1 MNMSVSLEK
10 KINSK
15 IPLIIFLAAIGMGLV
30 SFSTL
35 YFVDNY
41 SLNYY
46 GDAVSHL
53 FISRKIV
60 DSQVPGIHQLGTV
73 WLPLPHLM
81 FLPFSLVDQLFS
93 SGIAGMIVSLPCHAI
108 ASVLIYKI
116 IRNQTG
122 LTYVALIGGF
132 LYASNPNLIYL
143 GITAMTEAPFLLFFI
158 AFAYYFQKWNDG
170 FSKSKNNLKYLALTA
185 FFISLATLCRYEGW
199 ILSLFFV
206 PFIILF
212 VIIKRHNIPKYKLGT
227 ILISLIAISG
237 ILFWL
242 TWNQYYYDDPLEFAN
257 SEFYSAASQS
267 IERQY
272 RGFLY
277 LQPLNDITI
286 YGMAASMISGPIL
299 LSMAAIGFAFHLL
312 DKNKKDRTRLYGF
325 LSLPALATLIS
336 LYLGIGEMSQWW
348 FNARYAAFLSPLVI
362 ILASFGVA
370 KLVPTIK
377 RRPIFAMIIVSLF
390 AFQLLTPVFGV
401 VTFLDAESGWVYKQ
415 TPYAIQT
422 AVFLKTEYDDGQIMI
437 MTGSAQAHRIMQV
450 SGIHLIQFDEA
461 IEMNLSKSSF
471 KQPWL
476 YDKWIIIGL
485 EPDSNSV
492 NVVEYWQQRLSELE
506 QHYSLEYEN
515 QYYKIFK
522 IRKSLDLNTA

>member
-1 MNMSVSLEK
+1 MNMSVSIEK
-10 KINSK
+10 NSK
-15 IPLIIFLAAIGMGLV
+15 IPLIIFLAAIVIGLV
-30 SFSTL
+30 SFAVL
-35 YFVDNY
+35 YSVDNY

-53 FISRKIV
+53 FSARKIV
-60 DSQVPGIHQLGTV
+60 DSVDPGINQIGTV
-73 WLPLPHLM
+73 WLPLPYLM

-93 SGIAGMIVSLPCHAI
+93 SGIAGMIVSLPCHAV

-122 LTYVALIGGF
+122 LTYVAMIGGF

-170 FSKSKNNLKYLALTA
+170 FSESKNNLKHLALA
-185 FFISLATLCRYEGW
+185 SVFISLATLCRYEAW
-199 ILSLFFV
+199 MVSLFFV
-206 PFIILF
+206 PYIVLF
-212 VIIKRHNIPKYKLGT
+212 VIVKRYDIPKYKLAT
-227 ILISLIAISG
+227 ILVSLIALSG
-237 ILFWL
+237 IFFWL
-242 TWNQYYYDDPLEFAN
+242 MWNQYYYDDPLEFAN
-257 SEFYSAASQS
+257 AEFYSATSQS

-272 RGFLY
+272 RDFLY

-299 LSMAAIGFAFHLL
+299 LSMAAIGFVFHLKG
-312 DKNKKDRTRLYGF
+312 KNKIDRTRLYGF
-325 LSLPALATLIS
+325 LSLPALFTLIS
-336 LYLGIGEMSQWW
+336 LYIGIGEMSQWW
-348 FNARYAAFLSPLVI
+348 FNARFAAFLSPLVI
-362 ILASFGVA
+362 ILTSFAIA
-370 KLVPTIK
+370 KLVPKIK

-401 VTFLDAESGWVYKQ
+401 VTFVDAESGWVYKQ
-415 TPYAIQT
+415 APYAIK
-422 AVFLKTEYDDGQIMI
+422 AAKFLKTEYDDGNVMI

-450 SGIHLIQFDEA
+450 SGIHLIQFDEM
-461 IEMNLSKSSF
+461 IESYLSKPSF
-471 KQPWL
+471 KEPWL
-476 YDKWIIIGL
+476 YDKWIVMGL
-485 EPDSNSV
+485 DPGSDSVSAV
-492 NVVEYWQQRLSELE
+492 NYWQQRLSEIQ

-522 IRKSLDLNTA
+522 IKS